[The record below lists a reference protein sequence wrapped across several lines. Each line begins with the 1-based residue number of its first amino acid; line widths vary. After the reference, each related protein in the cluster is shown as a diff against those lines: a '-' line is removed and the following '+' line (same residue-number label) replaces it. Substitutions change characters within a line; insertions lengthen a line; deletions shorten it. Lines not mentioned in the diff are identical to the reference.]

1 MAQTTHV
8 YEQLIERF
16 AKWAEAQ
23 PGIGTAFVIGSQ
35 ARTTCPADEW
45 SDLDLVATVDKPE
58 RYLFETDWLEEM
70 GNPWVTF
77 VEGTGDERERRVLFE
92 GGLDVDFAL
101 LARKKIRL
109 LARLVRIRERFPAL
123 FRRLPRTAAQQ
134 VSQGSAAFSG
144 VARRG
149 TRVLFDKDGVVEHL
163 LQVTAEVPS
172 SHPPTQDEVL
182 NLINDFW
189 YHAVWTAK
197 KLRRGEL
204 WTAQGCSDSYLKWR
218 LLRMIEWHARATN
231 GWDYDTWHGGR
242 FLEQWADDR
251 VVQDLEGAF
260 AHYDEWDVWQS
271 LSAMMDLFRWVAV
284 ETAVQL
290 GYPYPTSADEHATE
304 LVQSMFSERLLSE

>member
-1 MAQTTHV
+1 MAQTTHT

-16 AKWAEAQ
+16 VKWAEAQ
-23 PGIGTAFVIGSQ
+23 PDIGTAFVIGSQ
-35 ARTTCPADEW
+35 ARTTRPADKW
-45 SDLDLVATVDKPE
+45 SDLDLVVTVNQPD
-58 RYLFETDWLEEM
+58 RYLFETDWLGEI

-77 VEGTGDERERRVLFE
+77 IEDTGGERERRVLFE

-101 LARKKIRL
+101 LARRKIRL
-109 LARLVRIRERFPAL
+109 LVRLLRIRERFPAL
-123 FRRLPRTAAQQ
+123 FRLLPRTTAQQ
-134 VSQGSAAFSG
+134 VLQGIAALSD

-149 TRVLFDKDGVVEHL
+149 TRVLLDKDGIVEHL

-172 SHPPTQDEVL
+172 SQPPAQDEFL
-182 NLINDFW
+182 DLIHDFW

-204 WTAQGCSDSYLKWR
+204 WTAQGCSDSYMKWR

-231 GWDYDTWHGGR
+231 GWEYDTWHGGR

-251 VVQDLEGAF
+251 VVKDLEGAF
-260 AHYDEWDVWQS
+260 ARYDEKDLWRG

-284 ETAVQL
+284 ETAARYK
-290 GYPYPTSADEHATE
+290 YPYPTSADEHATE
-304 LVQSMFSERLLSE
+304 LVQSMSSEMLVSK